1 MLFVES
7 CDTLVLHTNKG
18 KNMKVSDLINNS
30 NLNKG
35 GDFFQ
40 PNAMFHGQDSAR
52 VARGLAELKGKIAK
66 GKGTS
71 NDLNLWLSI
80 PAISADVQ
88 DYAVIKDYSISRDG
102 HAGVVVDVRDMRKR
116 NGKTVTVV
124 EFFFFAHTNLKDM
137 RTRKIQFDKK
147 E

>member
-1 MLFVES
+1 
-7 CDTLVLHTNKG
+7 
-18 KNMKVSDLINNS
+18 MKASDLIDNP

-40 PNAMFHGQDSAR
+40 PNAMFYGAISAR

-80 PAISADVQ
+80 PAISADAQVG
-88 DYAVIKDYSISRDG
+88 DVIKDYSISRDG

-116 NGKTVTVV
+116 NGNIVTVV

-137 RTRKIQFDKK
+137 RTRKIESKK
-147 E
+147 S